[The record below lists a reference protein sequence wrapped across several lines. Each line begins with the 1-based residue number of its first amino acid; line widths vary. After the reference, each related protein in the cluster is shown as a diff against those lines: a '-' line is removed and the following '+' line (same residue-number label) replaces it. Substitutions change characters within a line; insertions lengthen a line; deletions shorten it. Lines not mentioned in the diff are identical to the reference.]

1 MDGVGRSDNKHLTFK
16 LFTTTIIISI
26 IIIIISIMIYVMKVV
41 YTVGER
47 VFAMDLQSW
56 TTEDL
61 GPVIIISDQND
72 DYNEDN
78 FRWSK

>member
-1 MDGVGRSDNKHLTFK
+1 
-16 LFTTTIIISI
+16 
-26 IIIIISIMIYVMKVV
+26 MIYVMKVV

-72 DYNEDN
+72 DYNDDN
-78 FRWSK
+78 YRWSK